1 MTAIPAPF
9 TTTRELPPYTG
20 ILAVDAKGFTGEP
33 GSTHQQV
40 SDLIPRLAE
49 EAAQRSGFGEA
60 WTMPPFFA
68 GTGDGFAIG
77 VPTRLLPALVHPF
90 LATLQEVLAEYNNG
104 SRRGTPLIRLR
115 VALHV
120 GPVALDADRRHLGG
134 NGTARNEAHRLLD
147 SEPVRLMLA
156 AGSAEVTYVAAVLSD
171 RVFQDV
177 VAAGFTGRHPDQF
190 VEVAATVPGKQF
202 SQRAWIYVPEPSGSP
217 LVLPRLSPPAT
228 QDWSAAGAR
237 KGRDDE
243 RPDSGDRS
251 GGDRRRPRGGTG
263 GPYVGHNTGQVAG
276 TVSGGMHQ
284 SHRGGEA

>member
-1 MTAIPAPF
+1 MTNMSTPF
-9 TTTRELPPYTG
+9 TNTRELPPYTG

-33 GSTHQQV
+33 GSTHQQF

-49 EAAQRSGFGEA
+49 ETAQRSGIGEA

-77 VPTRLLPALVHPF
+77 VPTRFLPALVHPF
-90 LATLQEVLAEYNNG
+90 LSNLQQVLAGYNTS

-120 GPVALDADRRHLGG
+120 GPVTLDPDRAHLGG

-147 SEPVRLMLA
+147 SEPIRLMLA
-156 AGSAEVTYVAAVLSD
+156 AASADVTYVAAVLSD

-177 VAAGFTGRHPDQF
+177 VADGYTGRHPDQF
-190 VEVAATVPGKQF
+190 IEVAAVVPGKQF
-202 SQRAWIYVPEPSGSP
+202 SQRAWVHVPEPSGSL
-217 LVLPRLSPPAT
+217 LVLPRLSQSDRTPGPG
-228 QDWSAAGAR
+228 D
-237 KGRDDE
+237 K
-243 RPDSGDRS
+243 PDRS
-251 GGDRRRPRGGTG
+251 GRDMPDAEERHAPDGWPTGRVG
-263 GPYVGHNTGQVAG
+263 GPRVRYNTGQVAS

-284 SHRGGEA
+284 STEGRRA